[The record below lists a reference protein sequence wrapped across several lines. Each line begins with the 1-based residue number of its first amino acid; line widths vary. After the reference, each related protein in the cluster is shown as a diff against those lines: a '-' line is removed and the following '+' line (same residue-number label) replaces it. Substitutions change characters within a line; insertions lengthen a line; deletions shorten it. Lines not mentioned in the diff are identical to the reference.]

1 MGEPGSARSTP
12 PGGTPVGE
20 DGLQLRRMGQ
30 SAGVLGTSD
39 VFVFRRVTGSRF
51 VHVGGT
57 GRARGWAGGVE
68 MDVDTDP
75 LGSQLRVGRPVWVR
89 HTYPRRIFGP
99 YYAAVAVAVRL
110 SRDVL
115 VVFGAPTTE
124 GDVSLELTAAEVVA
138 AAGVAAEFVDTVTPA
153 KYLVDELQ
161 MLHASRALA
170 TRRGPGGSVAEVLG
184 DVAQVAAEALSCELA
199 IAWLPDGRCH
209 VHESGWTLPEQGRPL
224 VEAIMRELWDA
235 RDRFP
240 PVVQD
245 AADTPLAFPL
255 DPDSGVR
262 SYYTLP
268 IGAPPSALLLVAHTD
283 ADPRGFTQHCLTL
296 GEQLAVTADTGVAT
310 AVLREQLL
318 YAVAEE
324 SSARQ
329 EVVNANIELGKVN
342 AELSEAALHD
352 PLTGLANR
360 VLLQRHAQRLGRW
373 HTPAPPAGA
382 GEATPTPVLLYI
394 DLDNFKSVN
403 DDYGHAVGDGVL
415 VEFARRL
422 RESCRP
428 HDVAARLA
436 GDEFVLLMTEPLT
449 DVQALAVANRLV
461 RAASIPFLIADTT
474 ITIGASVGIVTVAG
488 NDDGAQPPL
497 EGWLHRADL
506 AMYRAKTR
514 GRGRAEIF
522 TNRTTAPK
530 ITHTRRW
537 ADDPAT
543 GRRLRAALDEGVL
556 RLRYQPTVD
565 LVTGE
570 VLGVQAVIHWPQPPG
585 PAVRPAELVP
595 LAERTG
601 LIGPLGEWALREACR
616 QAAVW
621 NT

>member
-1 MGEPGSARSTP
+1 MVVEDVAPGAAS
-12 PGGTPVGE
+12 
-20 DGLQLRRMGQ
+20 
-30 SAGVLGTSD
+30 GVALELLVD
-39 VFVFRRVTGSRF
+39 
-51 VHVGGT
+51 
-57 GRARGWAGGVE
+57 ACAGGVE
-68 MDVDTDP
+68 QVD
-75 LGSQLRVGRPVWVR
+75 Q
-89 HTYPRRIFGP
+89 RR
-99 YYAAVAVAVRL
+99 
-110 SRDVL
+110 
-115 VVFGAPTTE
+115 
-124 GDVSLELTAAEVVA
+124 
-138 AAGVAAEFVDTVTPA
+138 AG
-153 KYLVDELQ
+153 
-161 MLHASRALA
+161 
-170 TRRGPGGSVAEVLG
+170 
-184 DVAQVAAEALSCELA
+184 
-199 IAWLPDGRCH
+199 
-209 VHESGWTLPEQGRPL
+209 
-224 VEAIMRELWDA
+224 
-235 RDRFP
+235 
-240 PVVQD
+240 
-245 AADTPLAFPL
+245 
-255 DPDSGVR
+255 
-262 SYYTLP
+262 
-268 IGAPPSALLLVAHTD
+268 
-283 ADPRGFTQHCLTL
+283 
-296 GEQLAVTADTGVAT
+296 
-310 AVLREQLL
+310 
-318 YAVAEE
+318 
-324 SSARQ
+324 
-329 EVVNANIELGKVN
+329 
-342 AELSEAALHD
+342 
-352 PLTGLANR
+352 
-360 VLLQRHAQRLGRW
+360 
-373 HTPAPPAGA
+373 
-382 GEATPTPVLLYI
+382 
-394 DLDNFKSVN
+394 
-403 DDYGHAVGDGVL
+403 GVL